1 MEAISEGQTATSNL
15 KSGSNLEKVLRAG
28 HFAVTGELGPP
39 KNADGEV
46 VRKKAAILKGYVD
59 AANITDNQTA
69 IVRMSSIGAGVIA
82 WQAGLEP
89 VMQMTCRDRN
99 RLGMQSDLLGA
110 YALGL
115 RNVLCLSGDHQTFGN
130 HPQSKNV
137 HDIDSMQLIQ
147 MAVGL
152 RDKSAFQCGEEIK
165 GVNPRFFVGAAE
177 NPFGDPFEWRPYR
190 LGKKATAGADFIQTQ
205 LIYNVP
211 RFKEFMKRVVDL
223 GIHQQLY
230 ILAGVGPLKTAGAAK
245 YMRDE
250 VPGMDVPDEIVERM
264 EAAGKGIEDKKA
276 KAAALKE
283 EGIKICVELIQ
294 QMREIEGVRGIH
306 LMAIEWEEAVPII
319 MERAGLLPR
328 PNGS

>member
-165 GVNPRFFVGAAE
+165 GVNPRFFVVAAE

-276 KAAALKE
+276 KAAAIKE
-283 EGIKICVELIQ
+283 EGIKICVELNQ

-306 LMAIEWEEAVPII
+306 LMAIEWE
-319 MERAGLLPR
+319 
-328 PNGS
+328 